1 MDKKQNNPPKPIT
14 LKTVTGLD
22 YFDYDEIILFRA
34 DGHNVECIVN
44 EAATPI
50 RVYHSLNFLENEYI
64 DADIRRCNRSI
75 IVNLRY
81 IRRLEIKTK
90 NLTLKNDMVL
100 KVSDSFKKI
109 LMGHAD
115 NKNYKDIVKNVH
127 HNRKHIDVSKLKII
141 MNKLKVNLIRKF
153 FKNIYKVVKTLII
166 ISLFVSSLL
175 IISGCESP
183 ERFYRPD
190 LPEKLCVVGIIDVDD
205 TTLRHISFEKSFQ
218 SEFIDELNDSLRNF
232 TFSLSSSYEEIFNF
246 RSDSVI
252 KCLRDLKIPD
262 NINFLPGEKYFLYAS
277 EKDLH
282 NISAEVEAVQ
292 VPAEPKL
299 ISANVEVTTLSEPFG
314 CVSILDVRTAKI
326 KLRFESD
333 RNLYYAIVVKG
344 WGTSLSSM
352 FVPSPSY
359 MDFSVMESNT
369 PGFLS
374 PLQGLMIPHWTCND
388 NSEYWLKDPAYAYF
402 IEGNKSPGLECQ
414 LTLTIQYKDGYCLY
428 ENIKTFGIKLIS
440 IPRELY
446 QFEKSVY
453 AYRKM
458 KGDPFTEPIYING
471 NIKGGNGIFA
481 LCRSTELKI
490 TFPNW
495 I

>member
-64 DADIRRCNRSI
+64 DADFRRCNRSI

-100 KVSDSFKKI
+100 KVSDSFKKF

-232 TFSLSSSYEEIFNF
+232 TFSLSSS
-246 RSDSVI
+246 
-252 KCLRDLKIPD
+252 
-262 NINFLPGEKYFLYAS
+262 
-277 EKDLH
+277 
-282 NISAEVEAVQ
+282 
-292 VPAEPKL
+292 
-299 ISANVEVTTLSEPFG
+299 
-314 CVSILDVRTAKI
+314 
-326 KLRFESD
+326 
-333 RNLYYAIVVKG
+333 
-344 WGTSLSSM
+344 
-352 FVPSPSY
+352 
-359 MDFSVMESNT
+359 
-369 PGFLS
+369 
-374 PLQGLMIPHWTCND
+374 
-388 NSEYWLKDPAYAYF
+388 
-402 IEGNKSPGLECQ
+402 
-414 LTLTIQYKDGYCLY
+414 
-428 ENIKTFGIKLIS
+428 
-440 IPRELY
+440 
-446 QFEKSVY
+446 
-453 AYRKM
+453 
-458 KGDPFTEPIYING
+458 
-471 NIKGGNGIFA
+471 
-481 LCRSTELKI
+481 
-490 TFPNW
+490 
-495 I
+495 